1 MFFNCFSLE
10 FYHKMFTKFFYCI
23 SGKVMLSFRTIF
35 QGRLT
40 SCYKQILFMVV
51 SMEKYSFQRIYS
63 KDIFDYH
70 NVV

>member
-1 MFFNCFSLE
+1 
-10 FYHKMFTKFFYCI
+10 
-23 SGKVMLSFRTIF
+23 MLSFRTIF

-51 SMEKYSFQRIYS
+51 SMEKYFFQKIYS